1 MIITLDTSILIDLEQ
16 AIPETIEK
24 LKKLSSIHHAPAH
37 ITFISYFEFYFGIMN
52 RSPKNIQKAY
62 EFLQKFP
69 VLQPTKRTAEILAKL
84 RKDHEKKGQTL
95 PLADL
100 LIASQVQEH
109 NLLLVTRDKDFQIFE
124 NIQKVIF

>member
-24 LKKLSSIHHAPAH
+24 LKRLSEVHHAPAH
-37 ITFISYFEFYFGIMN
+37 LTFISYFEFYYGITA
-52 RSPKNIQKAY
+52 RSPKNYQKAY

-69 VLQPTKRTAEILAKL
+69 VLQPTKRTAEILAKI
-84 RKDHEKKGQTL
+84 RKEHEKKGQTL

-100 LIASQVQEH
+100 LIVSQVQEH
-109 NLLLVTRDKDFQIFE
+109 NLLLVTKDKDFQMFE
-124 NIQKVIF
+124 NIQKVIL

>member
-1 MIITLDTSILIDLEQ
+1 MILTLDTSILINLEQ
-16 AIPETIEK
+16 ANHQTIEK
-24 LKKLSSIHHAPAH
+24 LKKLSAIHHAPAH
-37 ITFISYFEFYFGIMN
+37 LTFISYFEFYYGIMN
-52 RSPKNIQKAY
+52 RSPKNIQIAY

-109 NLLLVTRDKDFQIFE
+109 NLLLVTKDKDFQIFE
-124 NIQKVIF
+124 GIQKVIF

>member
-24 LKKLSSIHHAPAH
+24 LKRLSAIHHAPAH
-37 ITFISYFEFYFGIMN
+37 LTFISYFEFYFGIMG
-52 RSPKNIQKAY
+52 RSPKNLQKAY

-69 VLQPTKRTAEILAKL
+69 VLQPTKRTAELLAKL
-84 RKDHEKKGQTL
+84 RRDHEKKGHTL

-100 LIASQVQEH
+100 LIATQVQEH
-109 NLLLVTRDKDFQIFE
+109 NLLLVTKDSDFQRFDE
-124 NIQKVIF
+124 IQKVIF